1 MITREATLKLMEEW
15 VKSESLRKHMLSVEA
30 AMRAYA
36 HKYGED
42 PELWGICGLI
52 HDFDY
57 ERFPIYDAASKTG
70 HPFEGIKVIRELGYP
85 AEVLEAVLGHANYS
99 GAPRTSPMAKVL
111 FACDELCGF
120 LVACAY
126 MRPDHFQTL
135 TSASVN
141 KKLKDKS
148 FAAKV
153 SRADI
158 EQGIAELGV
167 EKNEHLDFVIAALRP
182 IESQIFKA

>member
-1 MITREATLKLMEEW
+1 MPNREDTYKLMSEW
-15 VKSESLRKHMLSVEA
+15 VQSDSLRKHMLCVEA

-36 HKYGED
+36 QKYGADAET
-42 PELWGICGLI
+42 WGNCGLI

-57 ERFPIYDAASKTG
+57 ERYPTYDSAAKSG
-70 HPFEGIKVIRELGYP
+70 HPYEGVKVLQAAGYP
-85 AEVLEAVLGHANYS
+85 AEIIEAILGHAQYT
-99 GAPRTSPMAKVL
+99 GVAREGQLAKCL

-126 MRPDHFQTL
+126 MRPDRF
-135 TSASVN
+135 ASMDASTVK
-141 KKLKDKS
+141 KKLKDKK

-158 EQGIAELGV
+158 EQGIAELGPDRD
-167 EKNEHLDFVIAALRP
+167 EHIDFVIAALRP
-182 IESQIFKA
+182 LENQLFA